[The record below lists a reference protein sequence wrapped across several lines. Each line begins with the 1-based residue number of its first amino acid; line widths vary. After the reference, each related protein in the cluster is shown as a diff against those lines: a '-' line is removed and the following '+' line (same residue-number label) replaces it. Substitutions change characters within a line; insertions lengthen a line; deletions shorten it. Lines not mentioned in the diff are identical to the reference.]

1 MLRENGS
8 LCIID
13 FGSAREITEDDRTK
27 TVLFKS
33 GYAPPEQY
41 QAHGKQKAWT
51 DVYSLCAVLYEMIT
65 GAIPEDSLL
74 RKEKDTLY
82 PPSMYGAEITPE
94 QEKALLRG
102 MALDGHDRY
111 ASIKELKEALLEEK
125 KPEWSTN
132 QKEKNKNQKFRIRT
146 AMILGA
152 CMTGVLMAG
161 NSLREK
167 EQEVHYAGNFDR
179 RAEEAQKFL
188 ELIRT
193 NAVSSKETEDGKS
206 IIYELSKK
214 TVSEYGYPC
223 NRVRFSRTDKDLD
236 AYLTQENFSYKKEE
250 KETECTAAVSEYGLT
265 ETDFH
270 QDTEYQIEDFC
281 TITAERDLVNG
292 DILELTMTC
301 QKGKGIEPG
310 ELASKLL
317 LFLADAEDPDN
328 KTAGD
333 LIAKDRELQNQQD
346 TGSIHMYQWEEGIL
360 IFRESREDFLKIQ
373 IVPRKKYQFFQE
385 SAYSAE

>member
-1 MLRENGS
+1 
-8 LCIID
+8 
-13 FGSAREITEDDRTK
+13 
-27 TVLFKS
+27 
-33 GYAPPEQY
+33 
-41 QAHGKQKAWT
+41 
-51 DVYSLCAVLYEMIT
+51 
-65 GAIPEDSLL
+65 
-74 RKEKDTLY
+74 
-82 PPSMYGAEITPE
+82 
-94 QEKALLRG
+94 
-102 MALDGHDRY
+102 
-111 ASIKELKEALLEEK
+111 
-125 KPEWSTN
+125 
-132 QKEKNKNQKFRIRT
+132 
-146 AMILGA
+146 
-152 CMTGVLMAG
+152 MTGVLMAG

-167 EQEVHYAGNFDR
+167 EQEVQYAGNFDR

-214 TVSEYGYPC
+214 TVREYGYPC

-301 QKGKGIEPG
+301 QKGKRIEPG

>member
-1 MLRENGS
+1 MG
-8 LCIID
+8 
-13 FGSAREITEDDRTK
+13 
-27 TVLFKS
+27 
-33 GYAPPEQY
+33 
-41 QAHGKQKAWT
+41 
-51 DVYSLCAVLYEMIT
+51 
-65 GAIPEDSLL
+65 
-74 RKEKDTLY
+74 
-82 PPSMYGAEITPE
+82 
-94 QEKALLRG
+94 KALF
-102 MALDGHDRY
+102 MNFQ
-111 ASIKELKEALLEEK
+111 K
-125 KPEWSTN
+125 KQSAN
-132 QKEKNKNQKFRIRT
+132 MGIH
-146 AMILGA
+146 
-152 CMTGVLMAG
+152 V
-161 NSLREK
+161 
-167 EQEVHYAGNFDR
+167 
-179 RAEEAQKFL
+179 
-188 ELIRT
+188 
-193 NAVSSKETEDGKS
+193 TEF
-206 IIYELSKK
+206 
-214 TVSEYGYPC
+214 V
-223 NRVRFSRTDKDLD
+223 FSRTDKDLD

>member
-1 MLRENGS
+1 M
-8 LCIID
+8 
-13 FGSAREITEDDRTK
+13 
-27 TVLFKS
+27 
-33 GYAPPEQY
+33 
-41 QAHGKQKAWT
+41 
-51 DVYSLCAVLYEMIT
+51 
-65 GAIPEDSLL
+65 
-74 RKEKDTLY
+74 
-82 PPSMYGAEITPE
+82 
-94 QEKALLRG
+94 
-102 MALDGHDRY
+102 
-111 ASIKELKEALLEEK
+111 
-125 KPEWSTN
+125 
-132 QKEKNKNQKFRIRT
+132 
-146 AMILGA
+146 
-152 CMTGVLMAG
+152 
-161 NSLREK
+161 
-167 EQEVHYAGNFDR
+167 
-179 RAEEAQKFL
+179 
-188 ELIRT
+188 IRT

-250 KETECTAAVSEYGLT
+250 KETECTASVSEYGLT